1 MNKYI
6 IDLLKTESTV
16 IIPEFGA
23 LMKTGRS
30 LIFNPILKFND
41 GKLQKYIAK
50 KEDRDEQDVANMIA
64 KHVREI
70 IADIGKGNAYRVFG
84 LGEFYKNEEGKIV
97 FKQEEVAPK
106 ETVPPTTEK
115 VAVPKK
121 EKEIVNKPD
130 LKKDKPKEET
140 EAPKEEK
147 KETKPPVVTSTFLE
161 QSIKEKEEVEPV
173 KIEKKPTVE
182 EKQEKVIPPIK
193 TENSPKKVKNTPK
206 KTNKEKKPKKSKK
219 GVVIW
224 SVIFVIIGGL
234 GVFAGLN
241 LEKIKGWVGISKTEV
256 VENTETINKEEDT
269 NTTMEE
275 EEDMAFVLSDSTEEE
290 ILDEE
295 EDTATTDKEE
305 IEEELI
311 EEEIEEPVQISKDK
325 VYHITVGSFSDRSN
339 AQALVEKMKKEGL
352 PGARILNTGGSMA
365 KVVAGSYATK
375 EAAEKDIEKATKYNA
390 EAYVIK
396 VREN

>member
-106 ETVPPTTEK
+106 ETVSPITEK

-147 KETKPPVVTSTFLE
+147 KETKPPVITSTFLE
-161 QSIKEKEEVEPV
+161 QSIKEKEEVEPIKV
-173 KIEKKPTVE
+173 EKKPTVE
-182 EKQEKVIPPIK
+182 EKHEKVIPLVK
-193 TENSPKKVKNTPK
+193 TANSPKKVKNTPK
-206 KTNKEKKPKKSKK
+206 KSKKEKKPKKSKK
-219 GVVIW
+219 GLVIW
-224 SVIFVIIGGL
+224 SVIFVIIAGL

-241 LEKIKGWVGISKTEV
+241 LEKIKNWVGMSKAEV
-256 VENTETINKEEDT
+256 VENTEATNKEEDT
-269 NTTMEE
+269 NTTEK

-290 ILDEE
+290 FIEEE
-295 EDTATTDKEE
+295 EDTTTTDNEE
-305 IEEELI
+305 IEEEII
-311 EEEIEEPVQISKDK
+311 EEEEEPVQISKDK

-375 EAAEKDIEKATKYNA
+375 EDAEKDVEKATKYNP